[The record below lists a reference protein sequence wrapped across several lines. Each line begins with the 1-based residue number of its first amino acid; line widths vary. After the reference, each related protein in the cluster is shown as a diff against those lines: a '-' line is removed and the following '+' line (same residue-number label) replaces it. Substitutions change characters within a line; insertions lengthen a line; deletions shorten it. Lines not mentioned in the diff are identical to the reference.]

1 MSSYRE
7 NPADDEEEWIVIHP
21 NWKSYVVGK
30 QLTRAL
36 KPISTDSI
44 RIHALGRMTERLP
57 ASLVIEDPAQFA
69 QSVISTFDNATG
81 HCNAFFFLANKFTV
95 YQNLQFA
102 VPLRLRLLNIS
113 GGLSQF
119 IYLFGNCQDSA
130 DDLWAA
136 LATLQE
142 PRWICQAI
150 AYVLTVEGGYDK
162 LAQMHRGGKLLSLF
176 KGNDDNDRTWV
187 RNTMSYN
194 LGLHQN
200 LRFMDDHK
208 YPRSY
213 SQVDHVVSDSDSESE
228 SDDDTNNNNN
238 KKRTRE
244 EMEETDQDKL
254 GGEEPVEKKQA
265 TESSMDSEEEE
276 EEEEVPEQSSSPG
289 GAMILYTLTLKLGE
303 LPSVGDM
310 KKHPQIGDFYWR
322 VLEKIRGQSYTVREQ
337 KIYLMNKTKYDT
349 NRTRAG
355 GITKSYFVLPLTDDL
370 PEDALLDMFKGVFQ
384 GEISRVAE
392 AWANQFRIP
401 HSMVSIGGTLSAQT
415 VAKSVFRQTV
425 GL

>member
-30 QLTRAL
+30 QLARAL

-69 QSVISTFDNATG
+69 EHVITTFDNATG
-81 HCNAFFFLANKFTV
+81 RGNAFFFLARKFTV

-102 VPLRLRLLNIS
+102 VPLRLKLLAIG
-113 GGLSQF
+113 GGLEEF

-130 DDLWAA
+130 VTIREA
-136 LATLQE
+136 LGLLPSHQLVVK
-142 PRWICQAI
+142 AI
-150 AYVLTVEGGYDK
+150 VYMLTTKGGYEK
-162 LAQMHRGGKLLSLF
+162 LAELHRGARLLSLLDA
-176 KGNDDNDRTWV
+176 DDEKTRTTV
-187 RNTMSYN
+187 RNMMSYN
-194 LGLHQN
+194 FGLRQS
-200 LRFMDDHK
+200 LKFMDDHE

-213 SQVDHVVSDSDSESE
+213 SRFEDSPVD
-228 SDDDTNNNNN
+228 SDDDNNNNNNSSN

-254 GGEEPVEKKQA
+254 GGEGPVEKKQA
-265 TESSMDSEEEE
+265 TESSMDSE

-310 KKHPQIGDFYWR
+310 KKHPEIGDFYWR

-337 KIYLMNKTKYDT
+337 KVYLMNKTKYDT

-384 GEISRVAE
+384 GEISRSAE
-392 AWANQFRIP
+392 GWADQFKIP
-401 HSMVSIGGTLSAQT
+401 RSMVSLEGTLSART
-415 VAKSVFRQTV
+415 LGKSVFKQTV
-425 GL
+425 RLG